1 MRQKLAHLAGSLVI
15 YGLGDVATSIVGFLL
30 LPVFTSLLTPA
41 DYGVLAL
48 LTTVEVVA
56 KIVFR
61 WGVDASF
68 MRFYYDCEDE
78 DERRRLA
85 GTIFLF
91 LVAANGTLLTGALV
105 AAPFVS
111 AGLFGLPGYTLA
123 LQLVLVN
130 TFVGGFYFLPFHVLR
145 IRRRALLFSLL
156 NFARTFGTLLLRILF
171 VVGLE
176 RGLMGVVYA
185 DTVVTAVFAPVLAL
199 WFAPHVR
206 AVLSRPLLRDALRFG
221 LPRIPHGIAQQVI
234 GPGTD
239 AYLLRLFLA
248 LPRDA
253 RAGAIGLYS
262 VNASLGLAMKYFLSA
277 FETAWA
283 PFYFATMKEADA
295 KRTFAG
301 ITTYGVAVLVL
312 LAAGLAAVSTD
323 LVRLMT
329 KPAYVAAAGVIP
341 WITVGVVFQGF
352 YLLTSIGLNI
362 TKHTEYYPVA
372 TAIGAAVN
380 VAANALLIPWIGV
393 YGPAVANAASY
404 AVLAGVAHHLS
415 QRFYPVRYEWGR
427 LARLA
432 AAAVAA
438 FAAARWLIPTTLP
451 SLAGVFVRG
460 GVVVAVYAA
469 LLALTG
475 FFTSREIVRMR
486 QAWRLLRPR
495 QG

>member
-1 MRQKLAHLAGSLVI
+1 
-15 YGLGDVATSIVGFLL
+15 
-30 LPVFTSLLTPA
+30 
-41 DYGVLAL
+41 
-48 LTTVEVVA
+48 
-56 KIVFR
+56 
-61 WGVDASF
+61 
-68 MRFYYDCEDE
+68 
-78 DERRRLA
+78 
-85 GTIFLF
+85 
-91 LVAANGTLLTGALV
+91 
-105 AAPFVS
+105 
-111 AGLFGLPGYTLA
+111 
-123 LQLVLVN
+123 
-130 TFVGGFYFLPFHVLR
+130 
-145 IRRRALLFSLL
+145 
-156 NFARTFGTLLLRILF
+156 
-171 VVGLE
+171 
-176 RGLMGVVYA
+176 
-185 DTVVTAVFAPVLAL
+185 VVTAVFAPVLAL

-432 AAAVAA
+432 AAAVVA

-460 GVVVAVYAA
+460 AVVVAVYAA

-486 QAWRLLRPR
+486 QAWRLLLPR

>member
-1 MRQKLAHLAGSLVI
+1 MPAQPDPAAQAGVGLTCSRRLAQLAGSLVV

-68 MRFYYDCEDE
+68 MRFYYDCED
-78 DERRRLA
+78 DGRARRLA

-91 LVAANGTLLTGALV
+91 LVGANGD
-105 AAPFVS
+105 AA
-111 AGLFGLPGYTLA
+111 
-123 LQLVLVN
+123 
-130 TFVGGFYFLPFHVLR
+130 H
-145 IRRRALLFSLL
+145 RRARGGTVRVGRASSACPASRWRCSSYSSTRSSVASTSCRFTCCGSGGAPWLFSLA

-171 VVGLE
+171 VIGLG
-176 RGLMGVVYA
+176 RGVMGVVYA
-185 DTVVTAVFAPVLAL
+185 DTVVTAVFAPGAGDL
-199 WFAPHVR
+199 VR
-206 AVLSRPLLRDALRFG
+206 AARPGRAVAAAAPRRAALRPAARAARHRAAG
-221 LPRIPHGIAQQVI
+221 HR
-234 GPGTD
+234 PGHR
-239 AYLLRLFLA
+239 RLSAAA
-248 LPRDA
+248 LPRAA
-253 RAGAIGLYS
+253 RRRPGSAAIGVYS
-262 VNASLGLAMKYFLSA
+262 VHASLGLAMKYFLSA

-312 LAAGLAAVSTD
+312 LAAGLSAVSTD

-329 KPAYVAAAGVIP
+329 KPDYVAAAGVIP

-372 TAIGAAVN
+372 TAIGAVVN
-380 VAANALLIPWIGV
+380 VDGQRAADSVDRRVRPGRRQRRCPCGPGRCRLSLVAPLLPG
-393 YGPAVANAASY
+393 
-404 AVLAGVAHHLS
+404 
-415 QRFYPVRYEWGR
+415 
-427 LARLA
+427 
-432 AAAVAA
+432 
-438 FAAARWLIPTTLP
+438 AARVGTTRP
-451 SLAGVFVRG
+451 RW
-460 GVVVAVYAA
+460 
-469 LLALTG
+469 
-475 FFTSREIVRMR
+475 RPP
-486 QAWRLLRPR
+486 AWRPWPPR
-495 QG
+495 AG